1 MKTSI
6 TRIGLGSA
14 RALTR
19 DGNHGDFME
28 IIIADSEYP
37 PAG

>member
-1 MKTSI
+1 MKTLQ
-6 TRIGLGSA
+6 RIRFGSA

-19 DGNHGDFME
+19 DGNGGEWME
-28 IIIADSEYP
+28 LILADSEYP